1 MSGPFQRGRPRW
13 ATPATRLA
21 PGRALAHLANL
32 ATVATVTTAATVASL
47 APLAACDHAPP
58 PGQLRFAIA
67 ADTCAAYCLTAV
79 RVTLYEEGDDL
90 PLGPPLQAS
99 CASDDALVFTTL
111 PAGLR
116 VEAAVDGF
124 DLTGDTLLTG
134 RSAPVT
140 IAASRQTDLTIPLS
154 ATTRPTI
161 TSAEP
166 DPIAPSL
173 APTLTVLGDHLGPLG
188 DYGLLLDDQ
197 PLTATFTPATGDGP
211 DQVTAS
217 LAALTGTS
225 LIARRCGVASDPY
238 PLRVATDTPGAATVT
253 GLPLCGGAPVAMSH
267 ADPHTV
273 IAWRCDAPSS
283 SQLVIMTDGAQGAI
297 CPLDPA
303 GAWPLGAAPTG
314 PLAVTATSSSSA
326 VAWVALPDAVA
337 RVDLATGA
345 TTTVPLVA
353 TALAATS
360 TTTWAIAGD
369 LVELH
374 DDGDTTPRPD
384 LFPELDFIA
393 LAASTHPDGRL
404 WVAATADGA
413 SAQGRL
419 VSIPTSS
426 TPTAWPIP
434 CAPTAIA
441 ASDATVALACADA
454 LVLWDVASS
463 TPTTLELAPSALA
476 LPGDAPDTVFAL
488 GPAGLTLV
496 DLAPTPTPVLTT
508 PLAADAVT
516 PLGSH
521 RLLVK
526 DGAALRVLTPYDA
539 RGPCP

>member
-1 MSGPFQRGRPRW
+1 MLRPMSGPFQRGRPRGA
-13 ATPATRLA
+13 ATTPV
-21 PGRALAHLANL
+21 L
-32 ATVATVTTAATVASL
+32 ATLASL
-47 APLAACDHAPP
+47 ATLAACDAAPP

-79 RVTLYEEGDDL
+79 RVTLYEEGNDL

-99 CASDDALVFTTL
+99 CASADALVFTTL

-124 DLTGDTLLTG
+124 DLTGDTLFTG

-140 IAASRQTDLTIPLS
+140 IAASRQTDLSIPLT

-173 APTLTVLGDHLGPLG
+173 APTLTVLGDNLGPLG
-188 DYGLLLDDQ
+188 DHGLLLDDQ
-197 PLTATFTPATGDGP
+197 PLTATFTPATGDED
-211 DQVTAS
+211 DQITATISGHTGAS
-217 LAALTGTS
+217 LV
-225 LIARRCGVASDPY
+225 ARRCGVTSDPY
-238 PLRVATDTPGAATVT
+238 PLRVATDTPGAATVN
-253 GLPLCGGAPVAMSH
+253 GLPLCGGAPVATVHTNS
-267 ADPHTV
+267 HTV

-283 SQLVIMTDGAQGAI
+283 SQLVVMTDGAQGAV

-303 GAWPLGAAPTG
+303 GAWPLSTPPTG
-314 PLAVTATSSSSA
+314 PMATNPSGTA
-326 VAWVALPDAVA
+326 AWVALSDTVA

-345 TTTVPLVA
+345 TSSHPVVA
-353 TALAATS
+353 TSLAATAS
-360 TTTWAIAGD
+360 TTWAIAGD

-393 LAASTHPDGRL
+393 LAAAPTPAESRL
-404 WVAATADGA
+404 WVAATVDGA

-419 VSIPTSS
+419 VSIPAS
-426 TPTAWPIP
+426 TTPSAWPIP

-441 ASDATVALACADA
+441 ASEATVALACADA
-454 LVLWDVASS
+454 LVLWDIASS

-476 LPGDAPDTVFAL
+476 LPADAPDTVFAL
-488 GPAGLTLV
+488 GSAGLTLV

-508 PLAADAVT
+508 PLAADALIA
-516 PLGSH
+516 LGSH

-526 DGAALRVLTPYDA
+526 DGAALRVITPYDA